1 MRHYGIGELVVIDND
16 FYPLKWC
23 NEKAIVISSRQ
34 VFKDENHYRD
44 YDIFIFKTG
53 EETMIS
59 GRNIKPLEEDK

>member
-1 MRHYGIGELVVIDND
+1 VRHYRDGELVIIDND
-16 FYPLKWC
+16 FYPLKWR
-23 NEKAIVISSRQ
+23 NEKAIVLSSRQ

-59 GRNIKPLEEDK
+59 GRNIKSIEGDE

>member
-1 MRHYGIGELVVIDND
+1 MRHYRDGELVIIDND
-16 FYPLKWC
+16 FYPLKWR
-23 NEKAIVISSRQ
+23 NEKAIVLSSRQ

-59 GRNIKPLEEDK
+59 GRNIKSIEGDE

>member
-1 MRHYGIGELVVIDND
+1 VRHYGIGELVTIDND
-16 FYPLKWC
+16 FYPLKWR